1 MDRTTPEPE
10 VTPEVPP
17 ADTPEDI
24 QHSTPAEDAAPGKG
38 NAAEHAVSSKRADAV
53 AAEEGPAGETSVGE
67 GAAASEGEPV
77 ADTDKDTDT
86 ASDKAPGAEEAAPSE
101 EASAGEKNTPSGEA
115 PEAEESTAAEETP
128 AAEVTSA
135 EEQTTAAEKA
145 QAEEQ
150 TPSVEK
156 APAAEGSTAS
166 DLDTSASDLDNSA
179 SDQDTSVGD
188 QPAETPDEPA
198 APAPRKW
205 RDRHAV
211 AARNVGWAVTG
222 LSLLLVCFALLMPT
236 SADNFTPGV
245 FLRIPVEA
253 VLGAAVLIVLP
264 RRPRIVVAIVSGAVL
279 GVLTVLNLLD
289 VGFNMFLGRGFNVVL
304 DWVLFDDAQAYLK
317 DTMGNGGA
325 IGAVI
330 AVVVLVLIVLVVM
343 TLAVLRVSNV
353 MTRNRDAATRVTL
366 VVGTAWVT
374 CAALGLQLSGP
385 GIAAR
390 NTVARVEDRVNR
402 VQATLKD
409 EAAFAK
415 EAKKD
420 AFGGTPGDQLLTD
433 LRGKD
438 VMIAFIESYGRSAI
452 EDEAT
457 AAGVDATLT
466 AKNEALTKA
475 GYSAKS
481 GWLTSATYGG
491 SSWLGHST
499 FLSGL
504 WINNQNRYR
513 TVTAGEHLTLTGAF
527 QRTGAWRT
535 VGVMPGVQ
543 KNWPEGKF
551 YGLDS
556 VYDSRELGYEGPKF
570 SWSTMPDQYALS
582 AFERLEHGKKRD
594 KPLMSEI
601 ILTSS
606 HQPWAPIPKMIPW
619 DQVGDG
625 SVYEGIE
632 KAGKDPADVFYDS
645 KKVKEEYG
653 KSIQY
658 SVNALID
665 YVVKY
670 GSKNTV
676 LVFLGDHQ
684 PLASVSGSNASRDVP
699 VSIVAHDKS
708 VLDKIDDWGWTD
720 GIKPDTSAPVWR
732 MDSFRD
738 RFLTAY
744 GSTPAKR

>member
-1 MDRTTPEPE
+1 MDRTTPEPD
-10 VTPEVPP
+10 VTPEAPP
-17 ADTPEDI
+17 ADTLDDI
-24 QHSTPAEDAAPGKG
+24 QHSTPLEETAPAKG
-38 NAAEHAVSSKRADAV
+38 VAAEHAASSERDGAEEAT
-53 AAEEGPAGETSVGE
+53 AAEEGPAGETPAGEVSVGAVPAEE
-67 GAAASEGEPV
+67 GVTASEGESEEKPAV
-77 ADTDKDTDT
+77 DIDTDT
-86 ASDKAPGAEEAAPSE
+86 ASDKASGAEEEVPSE
-101 EASAGEKNTPSGEA
+101 EAPAVEKNTPSEK
-115 PEAEESTAAEETP
+115 TP
-128 AAEVTSA
+128 AVEEGVSA
-135 EEQTTAAEKA
+135 
-145 QAEEQ
+145 
-150 TPSVEK
+150 EK
-156 APAAEGSTAS
+156 APAVEESVSAEKDPADEGNTA
-166 DLDTSASDLDNSA
+166 AE
-179 SDQDTSVGD
+179 DTSVTDEGTSEGD
-188 QPAETPDEPA
+188 GPVEPPDEPV
-198 APAPRKW
+198 APRKW
-205 RDRHAV
+205 RDRHPV
-211 AARNVGWAVTG
+211 AARNVGWTVTG

-236 SADNFTPGV
+236 SAPKFTPGV

-264 RRPRIVVAIVSGAVL
+264 RRPRIAVAILSGAIL

-304 DWVLFDDAQAYLK
+304 DWVLFDDAQSYLK

-330 AVVVLVLIVLVVM
+330 AVVALVLIVLVLM

-353 MTRNRDAATRVTL
+353 MTRNRDAASRVTL

-390 NTVARVEDRVNR
+390 TTVARVEDRVNR

-551 YGLDS
+551 YGLDN

-658 SVNALID
+658 SVNSLID

-720 GIKPDTSAPVWR
+720 GIKPDKSAPVWR

-744 GSTPAKR
+744 GSTPKP

>member
-10 VTPEVPP
+10 VTPEAPP
-17 ADTPEDI
+17 ADTSDDI
-24 QHSTPAEDAAPGKG
+24 QHSTPAEDAAPAKG
-38 NAAEHAVSSKRADAV
+38 VAAEHAVSSERDGVEEAA
-53 AAEEGPAGETSVGE
+53 AAEEGPA
-67 GAAASEGEPV
+67 
-77 ADTDKDTDT
+77 ADIDTDT
-86 ASDKAPGAEEAAPSE
+86 DTDAASDKVSGPEEEAPAE
-101 EASAGEKNTPSGEA
+101 EASAREEGEKKTPSGEA
-115 PEAEESTAAEETP
+115 PAVEASTPAEETP
-128 AAEVTSA
+128 A
-135 EEQTTAAEKA
+135 EEETPAAA
-145 QAEEQ
+145 
-150 TPSVEK
+150 K
-156 APAAEGSTAS
+156 APAAEDSTAS
-166 DLDTSASDLDNSA
+166 GQDTSDPDTSA
-179 SDQDTSVGD
+179 GD
-188 QPAETPDEPA
+188 GPPDEPA
-198 APAPRKW
+198 APRKW
-205 RDRHAV
+205 RDRHPV
-211 AARNVGWAVTG
+211 AARNVGWTVTG
-222 LSLLLVCFALLMPT
+222 LSLLLICFALLMPT
-236 SADNFTPGV
+236 SAPKFTPGV

-264 RRPRIVVAIVSGAVL
+264 RRPRIAVAILAGASL

-304 DWVLFDDAQAYLK
+304 DWVLFDDAQSYLK

-330 AVVVLVLIVLVVM
+330 AVLALVIIVLVLM

-353 MTRNRDAATRVTL
+353 MTRNRDAASRATL
-366 VVGTAWVT
+366 VVGTVWVT

-390 NTVARVEDRVNR
+390 TTVARVEDRVNR

-527 QRTGAWRT
+527 KRTGAWRT

-551 YGLDS
+551 YGLDN

-658 SVNALID
+658 SVNSLID

-720 GIKPDTSAPVWR
+720 GIKPDKSAPVWR

>member
-1 MDRTTPEPE
+1 MSRTTNSRQLPDMDRTTPEPE
-10 VTPEVPP
+10 VTPEAPP
-17 ADTPEDI
+17 ADTSDDI
-24 QHSTPAEDAAPGKG
+24 QHSTALEEAAPAKG
-38 NAAEHAVSSKRADAV
+38 VAAEHAVSSERDGVEEAA
-53 AAEEGPAGETSVGE
+53 AAEEGPA
-67 GAAASEGEPV
+67 
-77 ADTDKDTDT
+77 ADIDTDT
-86 ASDKAPGAEEAAPSE
+86 DAASDKVSGPEEEAPAE
-101 EASAGEKNTPSGEA
+101 EASAGKKGEEETPSGEA
-115 PEAEESTAAEETP
+115 PAVEESTSAEETP
-128 AAEVTSA
+128 A
-135 EEQTTAAEKA
+135 EEE
-145 QAEEQ
+145 
-150 TPSVEK
+150 TPAVAK
-156 APAAEGSTAS
+156 GPAVEGSTAS
-166 DLDTSASDLDNSA
+166 GEDISGQDTSADD
-179 SDQDTSVGD
+179 G
-188 QPAETPDEPA
+188 PAGPPDEPA
-198 APAPRKW
+198 APSKW
-205 RDRHAV
+205 RNRHPV
-211 AARNVGWAVTG
+211 AARNVGWTVTG
-222 LSLLLVCFALLMPT
+222 LSLMLICFALLMPT
-236 SADNFTPGV
+236 SAPKFTPGV

-264 RRPRIVVAIVSGAVL
+264 RRPRIAVAILAGASL

-304 DWVLFDDAQAYLK
+304 DWVLFDDAQSYLK

-330 AVVVLVLIVLVVM
+330 AVLALVLIVLVLM

-353 MTRNRDAATRVTL
+353 MTRNRDAASRATL

-390 NTVARVEDRVNR
+390 TTVARVEDRVNR

-527 QRTGAWRT
+527 KRTGAWRT

-551 YGLDS
+551 YGLDN

-658 SVNALID
+658 SVNSLID

-720 GIKPDTSAPVWR
+720 GIKPDKSAPVWR

>member
-1 MDRTTPEPE
+1 MSRTTNSRQLPDMDRTTPEPE
-10 VTPEVPP
+10 VTPEAPP
-17 ADTPEDI
+17 ADTSDDI
-24 QHSTPAEDAAPGKG
+24 QHSTPLEEAAPGKG
-38 NAAEHAVSSKRADAV
+38 VAAEHAVSSEREDGVEEATAV
-53 AAEEGPAGETSVGE
+53 EEGPAGEAPAGETSVGE
-67 GAAASEGEPV
+67 GATASEGEPEDKPAV
-77 ADTDKDTDT
+77 DIDTDA
-86 ASDKAPGAEEAAPSE
+86 ASDKGSGPEEEAPAE
-101 EASAGEKNTPSGEA
+101 AASAREEGEKKTPSGEA
-115 PEAEESTAAEETP
+115 PAVEASTPAEETP
-128 AAEVTSA
+128 A
-135 EEQTTAAEKA
+135 EEE
-145 QAEEQ
+145 
-150 TPSVEK
+150 TPAVAK
-156 APAAEGSTAS
+156 GPAVEGSTAS
-166 DLDTSASDLDNSA
+166 GEDTSDPDTSA
-179 SDQDTSVGD
+179 GD
-188 QPAETPDEPA
+188 GPAGPPDEPA
-198 APAPRKW
+198 APRKW
-205 RDRHAV
+205 RDRHPV

-222 LSLLLVCFALLMPT
+222 LSLLLICFALLMPT
-236 SADNFTPGV
+236 SAPKFTPGV

-264 RRPRIVVAIVSGAVL
+264 RRPRIAVAILAGASL

-304 DWVLFDDAQAYLK
+304 DWVLFDDAQSYLK

-330 AVVVLVLIVLVVM
+330 AVLALVLIVLVLM

-353 MTRNRDAATRVTL
+353 MARYRDAASRVTL

-390 NTVARVEDRVNR
+390 TTVARVEDRVNR

-457 AAGVDATLT
+457 AAGVDATLD

-535 VGVMPGVQ
+535 VGVMPGIQ

-551 YGLDS
+551 YGLDN

-658 SVNALID
+658 SVNSLID

-720 GIKPDTSAPVWR
+720 GIKPDKSAPVWR

>member
-1 MDRTTPEPE
+1 MSRTTNSRQLPDMDRTTPEPD
-10 VTPEVPP
+10 VTPEASP
-17 ADTPEDI
+17 ADTPDDI
-24 QHSTPAEDAAPGKG
+24 QHSTPLEEAAPEKG
-38 NAAEHAVSSKRADAV
+38 VAAEHAVSSERDGAEEAT
-53 AAEEGPAGETSVGE
+53 AAEEGPEGEAPVAEKPVGE
-67 GAAASEGEPV
+67 VPVEEGTTASEGESEEKPAV
-77 ADTDKDTDT
+77 DADTDT
-86 ASDKAPGAEEAAPSE
+86 ASDKVSGAQEEAPAE
-101 EASAGEKNTPSGEA
+101 EASAGEKETPSGEA
-115 PEAEESTAAEETP
+115 CAVEESTAAETDP
-128 AAEVTSA
+128 ADEGN
-135 EEQTTAAEKA
+135 TATDE
-145 QAEEQ
+145 
-150 TPSVEK
+150 
-156 APAAEGSTAS
+156 
-166 DLDTSASDLDNSA
+166 DTSE
-179 SDQDTSVGD
+179 GGG
-188 QPAETPDEPA
+188 PAEPPDEPV
-198 APAPRKW
+198 APGKW
-205 RDRHAV
+205 RDRHPV
-211 AARNVGWAVTG
+211 AARNVGWTVTG

-236 SADNFTPGV
+236 SAPKFTPGV

-264 RRPRIVVAIVSGAVL
+264 RRPRLVVAILAGAIL

-304 DWVLFDDAQAYLK
+304 DWVLFDDAQSYLK

-330 AVVVLVLIVLVVM
+330 AVVALVLIVLVLM

-353 MTRNRDAATRVTL
+353 MARNHDAASRATL

-390 NTVARVEDRVNR
+390 TTVARVEDRVNR

-527 QRTGAWRT
+527 KRTGAWRT

-551 YGLDS
+551 YGLDN

-658 SVNALID
+658 SVNSLID

-684 PLASVSGSNASRDVP
+684 PLAGVSGSNAGRDVP
-699 VSIVAHDKS
+699 VSIVARDKS
-708 VLDKIDDWGWTD
+708 VLDKIEDWGWTD
-720 GIKPDTSAPVWR
+720 GIKPDKSAPVWR

-744 GSTPAKR
+744 GSTPKP

>member
-1 MDRTTPEPE
+1 MSRTTNSRQLPDMDRTTPEPE
-10 VTPEVPP
+10 VTPEAPP
-17 ADTPEDI
+17 ADTSDDI
-24 QHSTPAEDAAPGKG
+24 QHSAPAEDAAPATGV
-38 NAAEHAVSSKRADAV
+38 AAEHAVSSERDGVEEAT
-53 AAEEGPAGETSVGE
+53 AAEEGLAGEAPAGE
-67 GAAASEGEPV
+67 GATASEGEPEDKPAV
-77 ADTDKDTDT
+77 DIDTDA
-86 ASDKAPGAEEAAPSE
+86 ASDKVSGAEEEAPAG
-101 EASAGEKNTPSGEA
+101 EASAGEKGEEKTPSGEA
-115 PEAEESTAAEETP
+115 PAVEESTPAEENPAEEETP
-128 AAEVTSA
+128 AVA
-135 EEQTTAAEKA
+135 KG
-145 QAEEQ
+145 
-150 TPSVEK
+150 
-156 APAAEGSTAS
+156 PAVEGSTAS
-166 DLDTSASDLDNSA
+166 GEDTSGQDTSDPDTSA
-179 SDQDTSVGD
+179 GD
-188 QPAETPDEPA
+188 GPAGPPDEPA
-198 APAPRKW
+198 APRKW
-205 RDRHAV
+205 RDRHPV
-211 AARNVGWAVTG
+211 AARNVGWTVTG
-222 LSLLLVCFALLMPT
+222 LSLLLICFALLMPT
-236 SADNFTPGV
+236 SAPKFTPGV

-264 RRPRIVVAIVSGAVL
+264 RRPRIAVAILAGASL

-304 DWVLFDDAQAYLK
+304 DWVLFDDAQSYLK

-330 AVVVLVLIVLVVM
+330 AVLALVLIVLVLM

-353 MTRNRDAATRVTL
+353 MTRNRDAASRATL

-390 NTVARVEDRVNR
+390 TTVARVEDRVNR

-527 QRTGAWRT
+527 KRTGAWRT

-551 YGLDS
+551 YGLDN

-632 KAGKDPADVFYDS
+632 KAGKDPEDVFYDS

-658 SVNALID
+658 SVNSLID

-720 GIKPDTSAPVWR
+720 GIKPDKSAPVWR

>member
-1 MDRTTPEPE
+1 MSRTTNSRQLPDMDRTTPEPE
-10 VTPEVPP
+10 VTPEAPP
-17 ADTPEDI
+17 ADTSDDI

-38 NAAEHAVSSKRADAV
+38 VAAEHAVSSEREDGVEEATAV
-53 AAEEGPAGETSVGE
+53 EEGPA
-67 GAAASEGEPV
+67 
-77 ADTDKDTDT
+77 ADIDTDT
-86 ASDKAPGAEEAAPSE
+86 DAASDKVSGPEEEAPAE
-101 EASAGEKNTPSGEA
+101 EASAGEKGEEKTPSGEA
-115 PEAEESTAAEETP
+115 PAVEESTSAEETP
-128 AAEVTSA
+128 A
-135 EEQTTAAEKA
+135 EEE
-145 QAEEQ
+145 
-150 TPSVEK
+150 TPAVAK
-156 APAAEGSTAS
+156 GPAVEGSTAS
-166 DLDTSASDLDNSA
+166 GEDISGQDTSDPDTSA
-179 SDQDTSVGD
+179 GD
-188 QPAETPDEPA
+188 GPAGPPDEPA
-198 APAPRKW
+198 APSKW
-205 RDRHAV
+205 RDRHPV
-211 AARNVGWAVTG
+211 AARNMGWTVTG
-222 LSLLLVCFALLMPT
+222 LSLLLICFALLMPT
-236 SADNFTPGV
+236 SAPKFTPGV

-264 RRPRIVVAIVSGAVL
+264 RRPRIAVAILAGASL

-304 DWVLFDDAQAYLK
+304 DWVLFDDAQSYLK

-330 AVVVLVLIVLVVM
+330 AVLALVLIVLVLM

-353 MTRNRDAATRVTL
+353 MARYRDAASRVTL

-390 NTVARVEDRVNR
+390 TTVARVEDRVNR

-457 AAGVDATLT
+457 AAGVDATLD

-535 VGVMPGVQ
+535 VGVMPGIQ

-551 YGLDS
+551 YGLDN

-658 SVNALID
+658 SVNSLID

-720 GIKPDTSAPVWR
+720 GIKPDKSAPVWR

>member
-10 VTPEVPP
+10 VTPEAPP
-17 ADTPEDI
+17 ADTSDDI
-24 QHSTPAEDAAPGKG
+24 QHSAPAEDAAPAKG
-38 NAAEHAVSSKRADAV
+38 VAAEHAVSSERDGVEEAT
-53 AAEEGPAGETSVGE
+53 AAEEGLAGEAPAGE
-67 GAAASEGEPV
+67 GATASEGEPEDKPAV
-77 ADTDKDTDT
+77 DIDTDA
-86 ASDKAPGAEEAAPSE
+86 ASDKVSGAEEEAPAG
-101 EASAGEKNTPSGEA
+101 EASAGEKGEEETPSGEA
-115 PEAEESTAAEETP
+115 PAVEASTPAEENPAEEETP
-128 AAEVTSA
+128 AVA
-135 EEQTTAAEKA
+135 KG
-145 QAEEQ
+145 
-150 TPSVEK
+150 
-156 APAAEGSTAS
+156 PAVEGSTAS
-166 DLDTSASDLDNSA
+166 GEDTSDPDTSDPDTSA
-179 SDQDTSVGD
+179 GD
-188 QPAETPDEPA
+188 GPAGPPDEPA
-198 APAPRKW
+198 APRKW
-205 RDRHAV
+205 RDRHPV
-211 AARNVGWAVTG
+211 AARNVGWTVTG
-222 LSLLLVCFALLMPT
+222 LSLLLICFALLMPT
-236 SADNFTPGV
+236 SAPKFTPGV

-264 RRPRIVVAIVSGAVL
+264 RRPRIAVAILAGASL

-304 DWVLFDDAQAYLK
+304 DWVLFDDAQSYLK

-330 AVVVLVLIVLVVM
+330 AVLALVLIVLVLM

-353 MTRNRDAATRVTL
+353 MTRNRDAASRATL

-390 NTVARVEDRVNR
+390 TTVARVEDRVNR

-527 QRTGAWRT
+527 KRTGAWRT

-551 YGLDS
+551 YGLDN

-658 SVNALID
+658 SVNSLID

-720 GIKPDTSAPVWR
+720 GIKPDKSAPVWR

>member
-1 MDRTTPEPE
+1 MSRTTNSRQLPDMDRTTPEPE
-10 VTPEVPP
+10 VTPEAPP
-17 ADTPEDI
+17 ADTSDDI
-24 QHSTPAEDAAPGKG
+24 QHSTALEEAAPAKG
-38 NAAEHAVSSKRADAV
+38 VAAEHAVSSERDGVEEAA
-53 AAEEGPAGETSVGE
+53 AAEEGS
-67 GAAASEGEPV
+67 AA
-77 ADTDKDTDT
+77 DIDTDT
-86 ASDKAPGAEEAAPSE
+86 DAASDKVSGAEEEAPAE
-101 EASAGEKNTPSGEA
+101 EASAGEKGEEKTPSGET
-115 PEAEESTAAEETP
+115 PEVEESTSAEEAPAEEETP
-128 AAEVTSA
+128 AVA
-135 EEQTTAAEKA
+135 KG
-145 QAEEQ
+145 
-150 TPSVEK
+150 
-156 APAAEGSTAS
+156 PAVEGSTAS
-166 DLDTSASDLDNSA
+166 GEDISGQDTSDPDTSA
-179 SDQDTSVGD
+179 GD
-188 QPAETPDEPA
+188 GPAGPPDEPA
-198 APAPRKW
+198 APSKW
-205 RDRHAV
+205 RDRHPV
-211 AARNVGWAVTG
+211 AARNMGWTVTG
-222 LSLLLVCFALLMPT
+222 LSLLLICFALLMPT
-236 SADNFTPGV
+236 SAPKFTPGV

-264 RRPRIVVAIVSGAVL
+264 RRPRIAVAILAGASL

-304 DWVLFDDAQAYLK
+304 DWVLFDDAQSYLK

-330 AVVVLVLIVLVVM
+330 AVLALVIIVLVLM

-353 MTRNRDAATRVTL
+353 MTRNRDAASRATL

-390 NTVARVEDRVNR
+390 TTVARVEDRVNR

-527 QRTGAWRT
+527 KRTGAWRT

-551 YGLDS
+551 YGLDN

-658 SVNALID
+658 SVNSLID

-720 GIKPDTSAPVWR
+720 GIKPDKSAPVWR

>member
-1 MDRTTPEPE
+1 MEE
-10 VTPEVPP
+10 
-17 ADTPEDI
+17 
-24 QHSTPAEDAAPGKG
+24 AA
-38 NAAEHAVSSKRADAV
+38 
-53 AAEEGPAGETSVGE
+53 AAEEGPA
-67 GAAASEGEPV
+67 
-77 ADTDKDTDT
+77 ADIDTDT
-86 ASDKAPGAEEAAPSE
+86 DAASDKVSGPEEEAPAE
-101 EASAGEKNTPSGEA
+101 AASAREEGEKKTPSGEA
-115 PEAEESTAAEETP
+115 PAVEASTPAEETP
-128 AAEVTSA
+128 A
-135 EEQTTAAEKA
+135 EEE
-145 QAEEQ
+145 
-150 TPSVEK
+150 TPAVAK
-156 APAAEGSTAS
+156 GPAVEGSTAS
-166 DLDTSASDLDNSA
+166 GEDTSDPDTSA
-179 SDQDTSVGD
+179 GD
-188 QPAETPDEPA
+188 GPAGPPDEPA
-198 APAPRKW
+198 APSKW
-205 RDRHAV
+205 RDRHPV
-211 AARNVGWAVTG
+211 AARNVGWTVTG
-222 LSLLLVCFALLMPT
+222 LSLLLICFALLMPT
-236 SADNFTPGV
+236 SAPKFTPGV

-264 RRPRIVVAIVSGAVL
+264 RRPRIAVAILAGASL

-304 DWVLFDDAQAYLK
+304 DWVLFDDAQSYLK

-330 AVVVLVLIVLVVM
+330 AVLALVLIVLVLM

-353 MTRNRDAATRVTL
+353 MTRNRDAASRATL

-390 NTVARVEDRVNR
+390 TTVARVEDRVNR

-513 TVTAGEHLTLTGAF
+513 TVTAGEHLTLPGAF
-527 QRTGAWRT
+527 KRTGAWRT

-551 YGLDS
+551 YGLDN

-632 KAGKDPADVFYDS
+632 KAGKDPEDVFYDS

-658 SVNALID
+658 SVNSLID

-720 GIKPDTSAPVWR
+720 GIKPDKSAPVWR

>member
-1 MDRTTPEPE
+1 MSRTTNSRQLPDMDRTTPEPD
-10 VTPEVPP
+10 VTPEAPP
-17 ADTPEDI
+17 ADTPADTPVNTPVEEKAAVDI
-24 QHSTPAEDAAPGKG
+24 PAVSDKPAETDTPSETDETDETSQAEEKTEVDENTEAEGEAASAETPVTEESAAAEKTSAVEESGTARKTSAVEADAAVEKDP
-38 NAAEHAVSSKRADAV
+38 AD
-53 AAEEGPAGETSVGE
+53 EGG
-67 GAAASEGEPV
+67 
-77 ADTDKDTDT
+77 T
-86 ASDKAPGAEEAAPSE
+86 ASDQNTADSDTADSDI
-101 EASAGEKNTPSGEA
+101 SA
-115 PEAEESTAAEETP
+115 
-128 AAEVTSA
+128 
-135 EEQTTAAEKA
+135 
-145 QAEEQ
+145 
-150 TPSVEK
+150 
-156 APAAEGSTAS
+156 
-166 DLDTSASDLDNSA
+166 D
-179 SDQDTSVGD
+179 D

-211 AARNVGWAVTG
+211 AARNVGWAVTA

-236 SADNFTPGV
+236 SADKFTPGV

-264 RRPRIVVAIVSGAVL
+264 RRPRIVVAILSGAIL

-304 DWVLFDDAQAYLK
+304 DWVLFDDAQSYLK

-353 MTRNRDAATRVTL
+353 MTRNRDAASRLTL

-390 NTVARVEDRVNR
+390 TTVARVEDRVNR

-551 YGLDS
+551 YGLDN

-658 SVNALID
+658 SVNSLID

-720 GIKPDTSAPVWR
+720 GIKPDKSAPVWR

>member
-10 VTPEVPP
+10 LTPEAPP
-17 ADTPEDI
+17 ADTSDDI
-24 QHSTPAEDAAPGKG
+24 QHSTPLEEAAPVEGV
-38 NAAEHAVSSKRADAV
+38 AAEHAVSSESSKSAERDGAEKATAADEGAAGEVPAGEKAV
-53 AAEEGPAGETSVGE
+53 GDVPVGEASAEEGTT
-67 GAAASEGEPV
+67 ASEGESEEKPAV
-77 ADTDKDTDT
+77 DIDTDA
-86 ASDKAPGAEEAAPSE
+86 ASDKVSGAQEEAPEEAPAEEAP
-101 EASAGEKNTPSGEA
+101 AGEKKTLSGEA
-115 PEAEESTAAEETP
+115 PAAEESKAAAKDPAVEESP
-128 AAEVTSA
+128 AAETD
-135 EEQTTAAEKA
+135 
-145 QAEEQ
+145 
-150 TPSVEK
+150 
-156 APAAEGSTAS
+156 PADEGDTGT
-166 DLDTSASDLDNSA
+166 DEDTSA
-179 SDQDTSVGD
+179 GD
-188 QPAETPDEPA
+188 GPAGPPDEPA
-198 APAPRKW
+198 APGKW
-205 RDRHAV
+205 RDRHPV
-211 AARNVGWAVTG
+211 AARNVGWTVTG
-222 LSLLLVCFALLMPT
+222 LSLLLICFALLMPT
-236 SADNFTPGV
+236 SAPKFTPGV

-264 RRPRIVVAIVSGAVL
+264 RRPRIVVAILSGAIL

-304 DWVLFDDAQAYLK
+304 DWVLFDDAQSYLK

-325 IGAVI
+325 IGAVV
-330 AVVVLVLIVLVVM
+330 AVVALVLIVLVLM

-353 MTRNRDAATRVTL
+353 MTRNRDAASRVTL

-390 NTVARVEDRVNR
+390 TTVARVEDRVNR

-527 QRTGAWRT
+527 KRTGAWRT
-535 VGVMPGVQ
+535 VGVMPGIQ

-551 YGLDS
+551 YGLDN

-619 DQVGDG
+619 NQVGDG

-658 SVNALID
+658 SVNSLID

-720 GIKPDTSAPVWR
+720 GIKPDKTAPVWR

-744 GSTPAKR
+744 GSTPVKR

>member
-10 VTPEVPP
+10 VTPEAPP
-17 ADTPEDI
+17 ADTSDDI
-24 QHSTPAEDAAPGKG
+24 QHSTPAEEAAPAKG
-38 NAAEHAVSSKRADAV
+38 VAAGHAVSSERDGVEEA
-53 AAEEGPAGETSVGE
+53 AAEEGPAGEAPVGE
-67 GAAASEGEPV
+67 GATASEGKPEEEPAV
-77 ADTDKDTDT
+77 DIDTDKDTDA
-86 ASDKAPGAEEAAPSE
+86 ASDKASGAEEEAPAE
-101 EASAGEKNTPSGEA
+101 EASAGEEKTPSGEA
-115 PEAEESTAAEETP
+115 PEVEESTSAEETP
-128 AAEVTSA
+128 A
-135 EEQTTAAEKA
+135 EEE
-145 QAEEQ
+145 
-150 TPSVEK
+150 TPAVAK
-156 APAAEGSTAS
+156 GPAVEGSTAS
-166 DLDTSASDLDNSA
+166 GQDTSDPDTSGQDTSA
-179 SDQDTSVGD
+179 GD
-188 QPAETPDEPA
+188 GPAGPPDEP
-198 APAPRKW
+198 PAPRKW
-205 RDRHAV
+205 RDRHPV
-211 AARNVGWAVTG
+211 AARNVGWTVTG
-222 LSLLLVCFALLMPT
+222 LSLLLICFALLMPT
-236 SADNFTPGV
+236 SAPKFTPGV

-264 RRPRIVVAIVSGAVL
+264 RRPRIAVAILAGASL

-304 DWVLFDDAQAYLK
+304 DWVLFDDAQSYLK

-330 AVVVLVLIVLVVM
+330 AVLALVLIVLVLM

-353 MTRNRDAATRVTL
+353 MARYRDAASRVTL

-390 NTVARVEDRVNR
+390 TTVARVEDRVNR

-551 YGLDS
+551 YGLDN

-658 SVNALID
+658 SVNSLID

-720 GIKPDTSAPVWR
+720 GIKPDKSAPVWR

>member
-1 MDRTTPEPE
+1 
-10 VTPEVPP
+10 VT
-17 ADTPEDI
+17 
-24 QHSTPAEDAAPGKG
+24 AP
-38 NAAEHAVSSKRADAV
+38 
-53 AAEEGPAGETSVGE
+53 
-67 GAAASEGEPV
+67 
-77 ADTDKDTDT
+77 
-86 ASDKAPGAEEAAPSE
+86 
-101 EASAGEKNTPSGEA
+101 
-115 PEAEESTAAEETP
+115 
-128 AAEVTSA
+128 
-135 EEQTTAAEKA
+135 
-145 QAEEQ
+145 
-150 TPSVEK
+150 
-156 APAAEGSTAS
+156 
-166 DLDTSASDLDNSA
+166 
-179 SDQDTSVGD
+179 
-188 QPAETPDEPA
+188 ETPDEPV
-198 APAPRKW
+198 APRKW

-211 AARNVGWAVTG
+211 AVRNVGWAATA
-222 LSLLLVCFALLMPT
+222 LSLALVYFALLMPT
-236 SADNFTPGV
+236 DPDDFRPGM

-264 RRPRIVVAIVSGAVL
+264 RRPRIVVAVVAGAGL
-279 GVLTVLNLLD
+279 GLLTVLNLLD
-289 VGFNMFLGRGFNVVL
+289 IGFNMFLGRGFNVVL
-304 DWVLFDDAQAYLK
+304 DWVLFDDAQSYLK

-325 IGAVI
+325 IGAVV
-330 AVVVLVLIVLVVM
+330 AVVALVLIVLVVM
-343 TLAVLRVSNV
+343 TLAVLRLSNV
-353 MTRNRDAATRVTL
+353 MVRNRDAASRATL
-366 VVGTAWVT
+366 VVGTAWVV
-374 CAALGLQLSGP
+374 CAALGLQYSGP
-385 GIAAR
+385 ALAAR
-390 NTVARVEDRVNR
+390 TTVARVEDRVNR

-457 AAGVDATLT
+457 AAGVDATLD

-535 VGVMPGVQ
+535 VGIMPGVQ

-551 YGLDS
+551 YGLDD

-570 SWSTMPDQYALS
+570 SWSTMPDQYTLS

-606 HQPWAPIPKMIPW
+606 HQPWAPLPKTIPW

-645 KKVKEEYG
+645 TKVKEEYG
-653 KSIQY
+653 KSIEY
-658 SVNALID
+658 SVNSLID

-670 GSKNTV
+670 GDKNTV

-684 PLASVSGSNASRDVP
+684 PMAR
-699 VSIVAHDKS
+699 
-708 VLDKIDDWGWTD
+708 
-720 GIKPDTSAPVWR
+720 SA
-732 MDSFRD
+732 
-738 RFLTAY
+738 AA
-744 GSTPAKR
+744 TPAGTCPSRSSPTTSPYSTRSTTGAGRTASSPTSRRRYGRWTPSATAS

>member
-10 VTPEVPP
+10 VTPEAPP
-17 ADTPEDI
+17 ADTSDDI
-24 QHSTPAEDAAPGKG
+24 QHSTPAEDAAPATGV
-38 NAAEHAVSSKRADAV
+38 AAEHAVSSERDGVEEAT
-53 AAEEGPAGETSVGE
+53 AAEEGPAGEGPAGEAPAGE
-67 GAAASEGEPV
+67 GATASEGEPEDKPAV
-77 ADTDKDTDT
+77 DIDTDA
-86 ASDKAPGAEEAAPSE
+86 ASDKVSGAEEEAPAG
-101 EASAGEKNTPSGEA
+101 EASAGEKGEEKTPSGEA
-115 PEAEESTAAEETP
+115 PAVEESTPAEETP
-128 AAEVTSA
+128 A
-135 EEQTTAAEKA
+135 EEE
-145 QAEEQ
+145 
-150 TPSVEK
+150 TPAVEK
-156 APAAEGSTAS
+156 APAAEDSTAS
-166 DLDTSASDLDNSA
+166 GQDTSDPDTSDPDTSA
-179 SDQDTSVGD
+179 GD
-188 QPAETPDEPA
+188 GPAGPPDEPA
-198 APAPRKW
+198 APRKW
-205 RDRHAV
+205 RDRHPV
-211 AARNVGWAVTG
+211 AARNVGWTVTG
-222 LSLLLVCFALLMPT
+222 LSLLLICFALLMPT
-236 SADNFTPGV
+236 SAPKFTPGV

-264 RRPRIVVAIVSGAVL
+264 RRPRIAVAILAGASL

-304 DWVLFDDAQAYLK
+304 DWVLFDDAQSYLK

-330 AVVVLVLIVLVVM
+330 AVLALVLIVLVLM

-353 MTRNRDAATRVTL
+353 MTRNRDAASRATL

-390 NTVARVEDRVNR
+390 TTVARVEDRVNR

-527 QRTGAWRT
+527 KRTGAWRT

-551 YGLDS
+551 YGLDN

-632 KAGKDPADVFYDS
+632 KAGKDPEDVFYDS

-658 SVNALID
+658 SVNSLID

-720 GIKPDTSAPVWR
+720 GIKPDKSAPVWR

>member
-1 MDRTTPEPE
+1 MSRTTNSRQLPDMDRTTPEPE
-10 VTPEVPP
+10 VTPEAPP
-17 ADTPEDI
+17 ADTSDDI
-24 QHSTPAEDAAPGKG
+24 QHSAPAEDAAPAKG
-38 NAAEHAVSSKRADAV
+38 VAAEHAVSSERDGVEEAT
-53 AAEEGPAGETSVGE
+53 AAEEGLAGEAPAGE
-67 GAAASEGEPV
+67 GATASEGEPEDKPAV
-77 ADTDKDTDT
+77 DIDTDA
-86 ASDKAPGAEEAAPSE
+86 ASDKVSGAEEEAPAG
-101 EASAGEKNTPSGEA
+101 EASAGEKGEEETPSGEA
-115 PEAEESTAAEETP
+115 PAVEASTPAEENPAEEETP
-128 AAEVTSA
+128 AVA
-135 EEQTTAAEKA
+135 KG
-145 QAEEQ
+145 
-150 TPSVEK
+150 
-156 APAAEGSTAS
+156 PAVEGSTAS
-166 DLDTSASDLDNSA
+166 GEDTSDPDTSDPDTSA
-179 SDQDTSVGD
+179 GD
-188 QPAETPDEPA
+188 GPAGPPDEPA
-198 APAPRKW
+198 APRKW
-205 RDRHAV
+205 RDRHPV
-211 AARNVGWAVTG
+211 AARNVGWTVTG
-222 LSLLLVCFALLMPT
+222 LSLLLICFALLMPT
-236 SADNFTPGV
+236 SAPKFTPGV

-264 RRPRIVVAIVSGAVL
+264 RRPRIAVAILAGASL

-304 DWVLFDDAQAYLK
+304 DWVLFDDAQSYLK

-330 AVVVLVLIVLVVM
+330 AVLALVLIVLVLM

-353 MTRNRDAATRVTL
+353 MTRNRDAASRATL

-390 NTVARVEDRVNR
+390 TTVARVEDRVNR

-527 QRTGAWRT
+527 KRTGAWRT

-551 YGLDS
+551 YGLDN

-658 SVNALID
+658 SVNSLID

-720 GIKPDTSAPVWR
+720 GIKPDKSAPVWR